1 MAIHQFALIELGD
14 NRTLDETAILNFRR
28 LPERHGLT
36 KSIFADVNA
45 LLADKGITLRSWI
58 LVDANIIDAPPP
70 ATYQSGPRNPEMSST
85 KKGND
90 CMAG

>member
-1 MAIHQFALIELGD
+1 MAIHQVAVIELGD
-14 NRTLDETAILNFRR
+14 DRTPDDTTIPNFRR

-36 KSIFADVNA
+36 KSMFADVNA
-45 LLADKGITLRSWI
+45 LLADKGITLRARI

-70 ATYQSGPRNPEMSST
+70 ATNKSGPRDPEMSST
-85 KKGND
+85 KKAND